1 VTIGGRIYASLYD
14 RMLAGS
20 EQAGLAAQRA
30 ALLAKARGRVL
41 EIGAGTGANLSHYGD
56 GVETLS
62 VTEPDESMARKL
74 EERARDLGRDVT
86 VVRAPAARLPF
97 DDGTFDVVV
106 ATLVLCTV
114 PDQREAL
121 AELRRVL
128 VPGGHLLFVEH
139 VRADEP
145 GLARWQDRLNGMNRV
160 FGRGCNCNRA
170 TLEAIGAAGFELAEL
185 ERSELKKAMP
195 LVRPLAIGS
204 AVAPG

>member
-170 TLEAIGAAGFELAEL
+170 TLEAIGTAGFELAEL